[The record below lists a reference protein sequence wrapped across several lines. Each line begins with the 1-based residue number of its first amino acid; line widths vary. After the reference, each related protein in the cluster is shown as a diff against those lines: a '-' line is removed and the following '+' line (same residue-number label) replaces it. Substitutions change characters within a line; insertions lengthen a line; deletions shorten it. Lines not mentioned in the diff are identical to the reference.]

1 MEIAEFLL
9 LAEDAYQAF
18 GQKPPAARTLE
29 RLWDRETQLLA
40 GFPSSRL
47 DDALQTLTRDETR
60 SRLTPRDIINT
71 LRTLSRHTAQTTDR
85 HVCDHDGNPDPTAH
99 AEWEALRAAKAE
111 AARTGEAWHD
121 ILTRNRHNPD
131 PPSTEAAQWIADIR
145 DYLARKLALNDG
157 DPACP

>member
-1 MEIAEFLL
+1 MNIAEFLL
-9 LAEDAYQAF
+9 LAEDTYESF
-18 GQKPPAARTLE
+18 GQKPPPARTLE

-47 DDALQTLTRDETR
+47 DEALRTLTHDEHRT
-60 SRLTPRDIINT
+60 RLTPRDLINT
-71 LRTLSRHTAQTTDR
+71 LRQLTRHTAHTTDR
-85 HVCDHDGNPDPTAH
+85 YVCDPDGNPDPIAH

-121 ILTRNRHNPD
+121 ILTRRRHDPD

-145 DYLARKLALNDG
+145 DYLARKLAFDEG
-157 DPACP
+157 GSACP